1 MRALGFL
8 ALAML
13 CAPAAR
19 AQQVTARIM
28 DEPDKGH
35 LTILIGP
42 LDLPSMVMPG
52 MEHDAHMMVL
62 PPVQTVTVPV
72 DAYLYGF
79 GYDVV
84 DAEGKPVPPKV
95 VHHLNLIDPDHR
107 ELFLPISQRIG
118 AVGGETGNQELP
130 GAVKYFVGVPL
141 KAGQHVV
148 VSIM

>member
-1 MRALGFL
+1 MNVGRTVNSL
-8 ALAML
+8 ALAL
-13 CAPAAR
+13 LIGTPIR

-42 LDLPSMVMPG
+42 VDLPSMVMPG

-84 DAEGKPVPPKV
+84 DAQGKPVPAKV
-95 VHHLNLIDPDHR
+95 VHHLNLIDPGHR
-107 ELFLPISQRIG
+107 ELFQIG
-118 AVGGETGNQELP
+118 RASCRERVWHGGGC
-130 GAVKYFVGVPL
+130 
-141 KAGQHVV
+141 
-148 VSIM
+148 